1 MPFTSNKGFS
11 VPVTGSLAGTWGSD
25 SSTPTANSSNALN
38 EGVTSLIDQA
48 LGGVTSLTVASTA
61 VDLTQAQAQNAML
74 RITGT
79 LTANVVISPNSGVL
93 MIGFY
98 YFENLTSGAFT
109 VTFTNS
115 AGSVVIPQGRRGT
128 LWVDTTNGPRVVA
141 LVGSDLADALPTGT
155 RVVFYNASVPTGWTA
170 ISLSGSDYL
179 VRLVDNGGGGIG
191 GGTLSFSTVFTRTTT
206 DNTTLTLAQI
216 PSHSHNYDDYS
227 VANAGQ
233 GTTGAGGISQAAA
246 TATVRTTVAA
256 GSGGAHNHGMDM
268 RVLYL
273 NMVVGTRV

>member
-1 MPFTSNKGFS
+1 M
-11 VPVTGSLAGTWGSD
+11 
-25 SSTPTANSSNALN
+25 
-38 EGVTSLIDQA
+38 TSLIDQA
-48 LGGVTSLTVASTA
+48 LGGVTSVSVASTNVA
-61 VDLTQAQAQNAML
+61 LTQLQAQNALL

-79 LTANVVISPNSGVL
+79 LTANVVVSPDSGVL

-98 YFENLTSGAFT
+98 YFENLTSGSFT

-115 AGSVVIPQGRRGT
+115 AGSVVVPQGRRGV
-128 LWVDTTNGPRVVA
+128 LWIDTTNGPRVVS
-141 LVGSDLADALPTGT
+141 LVGSVTADPLPSGT
-155 RVVFYNASVPTGWTA
+155 RTVFYNASVPVGWTA

-179 VRLVDNGGGGIG
+179 VRLVDNGSGGVG
-191 GGTLSFSTVFTRTTT
+191 GGTLSFSTIFTRTAT

-216 PSHSHNYDDYS
+216 PSHSHNYDDYA
-227 VANAGQ
+227 VPNAGQ

-273 NMVVGTRV
+273 NMVVGQRT

>member
-11 VPVTGSLAGTWGSD
+11 VPATGSLAGTWGSD

-48 LGGVTSLTVASTA
+48 LGGVTSLSVASTA
-61 VDLTQAQAQNAML
+61 VTLTQAQAQNAML

-79 LTANVVISPNSGVL
+79 LTANVVISPDSGVL

-98 YFENLTSGAFT
+98 YFENLTTGSFT
-109 VTFTNS
+109 VTFTNA
-115 AGSVVIPQGRRGT
+115 AGSVVVPQGRRGT
-128 LWVDTTNGPRVVA
+128 LWVDTSNGPRITA
-141 LVGSDLADALPTGT
+141 LTGSALADSLPSGT
-155 RVVFYNASVPTGWTA
+155 RVVFYNASVPTGWMA
-170 ISLSGSDYL
+170 ISLSGSDYT
-179 VRLVDNGGGGIG
+179 VRLVDNGSGGAG
-191 GGTLSFSTVFTRTTT
+191 GGTLSFSTVFGRTGT

-216 PSHSHNYDDYS
+216 PSHSHNYDDYA

-233 GTTGAGGISQAAA
+233 GTTGSGGISQAAA
-246 TATVRTTVAA
+246 VPTTRTSAAA

-268 RVLYL
+268 RILYL
-273 NMVVGTRV
+273 SMVVGQRT